1 MTVAPGK
8 PQTNM
13 KSAPI
18 LVLQRLAGWRL
29 SALITLFTVTGA
41 VLIVS
46 VMDLLLMG
54 RITADYLLTGV
65 VAAGIIAPISLTV
78 LSLLLRELARDEQ
91 SSLAQSVESAQSKLK
106 VALESTDEGVLMVAP
121 SGKVL
126 AMNSRFA
133 DLWRVPKWLAESGD
147 DQALLN
153 HVLEQLQDPDGFLA
167 KVNALYG
174 SRAEASD
181 TLYFKDGR
189 VFARYSRALTTES
202 ERGRIWCFRDITE
215 QDRMQTALTER
226 EELFRSI
233 FTQAK
238 EAITLIDAQTLRF
251 VEFNDTACET
261 LGYTREEFA
270 SLAVPDIQ
278 ANMDETYLRQ
288 RVPAAIET
296 GFRNIETR
304 HRHKDGTLLDALVS
318 ISGIELRG
326 RNYLV
331 VTWSDITA
339 RKQAEVAIAESRKL
353 LQAVIDTAPMRVFW
367 KDLDSRYLG
376 CNPAFAADAGKAS
389 PEEVIGRCD
398 DELAWAAHADAY
410 RADDRAVMNSGT
422 AKLFYEE
429 PQTTPDGRQIW
440 LRTSKVPLRDAK
452 GEVFGVLGIYEDYTE
467 RRQLRD
473 ALRQREN
480 YQRALLDNFPF
491 RVWLK
496 DEQSRFLAVNQAF
509 VDGFGAAS
517 KEALIGGSDFD
528 IAPPELASTYRNDDR
543 EVLRS
548 GEPKSVEEPI
558 EVDGRRV
565 WFETYKSPVSIDG
578 RVIGTVGFARDISE
592 RKRTD
597 EHLRMAADV
606 SRTVFWEFD
615 FPTESLTYDHN
626 TLSVLGLEDDVSLA
640 TMSGWVARIHPDERA
655 GFLERVE
662 VASRPENDSF
672 DYEYRI
678 ANQAGDY
685 EWVHTRARI
694 VQRDTDGRPLRSVG
708 TSMNITSR
716 KVGER
721 ELYEHQA
728 HLEAM
733 IRQRTIEL
741 ERAKEAAEAANVA
754 KSAFLANMSHEIR
767 TPMNGILGMAHLL
780 RRGGAN
786 PEQSKRLDKID
797 SAAQHLLGII
807 NNILDISK
815 IEAGKFVIDE
825 APLNPQ
831 ILLTNVRSIL
841 AERAR
846 EKGISLL
853 VGAEALPTDL
863 VGDPTRL
870 QQALLNY
877 ATNAL
882 KFTETGS
889 VTLRAVALD
898 DGPSAVTLR
907 FEVQDTGIG
916 IAPEAMSRL
925 FLAFEQ
931 ADNSMTRKYG
941 GTGLGLAITRR
952 LASLMGGDAGVEST
966 PGKGSTF
973 WFTARLKHHV
983 PAPGTGTAMPSDAEE
998 GLRQRHGGRRI
1009 LVVDDEPINREVVC
1023 NQLEAAGLMVDQ
1035 AEDGAEAIRMAKAQH
1050 YAAIIMDM
1058 QMPNVNGLDAT
1069 QALRKLP
1076 EYGGTPIVA
1085 LTANVFAEDRARC
1098 FRAGMNDFI
1107 AKPCDSEMLCST
1119 LLTWLDRVPVP
1130 PLNQ

>member
-1 MTVAPGK
+1 
-8 PQTNM
+8 
-13 KSAPI
+13 
-18 LVLQRLAGWRL
+18 
-29 SALITLFTVTGA
+29 
-41 VLIVS
+41 
-46 VMDLLLMG
+46 
-54 RITADYLLTGV
+54 
-65 VAAGIIAPISLTV
+65 
-78 LSLLLRELARDEQ
+78 
-91 SSLAQSVESAQSKLK
+91 
-106 VALESTDEGVLMVAP
+106 
-121 SGKVL
+121 
-126 AMNSRFA
+126 
-133 DLWRVPKWLAESGD
+133 
-147 DQALLN
+147 
-153 HVLEQLQDPDGFLA
+153 
-167 KVNALYG
+167 
-174 SRAEASD
+174 
-181 TLYFKDGR
+181 
-189 VFARYSRALTTES
+189 
-202 ERGRIWCFRDITE
+202 
-215 QDRMQTALTER
+215 
-226 EELFRSI
+226 
-233 FTQAK
+233 
-238 EAITLIDAQTLRF
+238 
-251 VEFNDTACET
+251 
-261 LGYTREEFA
+261 
-270 SLAVPDIQ
+270 
-278 ANMDETYLRQ
+278 
-288 RVPAAIET
+288 
-296 GFRNIETR
+296 
-304 HRHKDGTLLDALVS
+304 
-318 ISGIELRG
+318 
-326 RNYLV
+326 
-331 VTWSDITA
+331 
-339 RKQAEVAIAESRKL
+339 
-353 LQAVIDTAPMRVFW
+353 
-367 KDLDSRYLG
+367 
-376 CNPAFAADAGKAS
+376 
-389 PEEVIGRCD
+389 
-398 DELAWAAHADAY
+398 
-410 RADDRAVMNSGT
+410 
-422 AKLFYEE
+422 
-429 PQTTPDGRQIW
+429 
-440 LRTSKVPLRDAK
+440 
-452 GEVFGVLGIYEDYTE
+452 
-467 RRQLRD
+467 
-473 ALRQREN
+473 
-480 YQRALLDNFPF
+480 
-491 RVWLK
+491 
-496 DEQSRFLAVNQAF
+496 
-509 VDGFGAAS
+509 
-517 KEALIGGSDFD
+517 
-528 IAPPELASTYRNDDR
+528 
-543 EVLRS
+543 
-548 GEPKSVEEPI
+548 
-558 EVDGRRV
+558 
-565 WFETYKSPVSIDG
+565 
-578 RVIGTVGFARDISE
+578 
-592 RKRTD
+592 
-597 EHLRMAADV
+597 V

>member
-1 MTVAPGK
+1 
-8 PQTNM
+8 M

-29 SALITLFTVTGA
+29 SALFTLLTVIGA
-41 VLIVS
+41 LLIVS
-46 VMDLLLMG
+46 AMDLLLMG
-54 RITADYLLTGV
+54 RITADYLITGV
-65 VAAGIIAPISLTV
+65 VAAGVLAPISLTV
-78 LSLLLRELARDEQ
+78 LSLLLRELARHEQ
-91 SSLAQSVESAQSKLK
+91 LSLAQSVESAQSKLK

-121 SGKVL
+121 DGKVL

-133 DLWRVPKWLAESGD
+133 DLWRVPKSLAESGD
-147 DQALLN
+147 DRALLN
-153 HVLEQLQDPDGFLA
+153 HVLDQLENPESFLA
-167 KVNALYG
+167 KVHTLYG
-174 SRAEASD
+174 SNAEASD
-181 TLYFKDGR
+181 TLHFKDGR
-189 VFARYSRALTTES
+189 VFARYTRALTTAS
-202 ERGRIWCFRDITE
+202 ERGRIWCFRDITA
-215 QDRMQTALTER
+215 QDRMQTALAER

-238 EAITLIDAQTLRF
+238 EALTLIDAQTLRF
-251 VEFNDTACET
+251 VEFNDMACDT

-270 SLAVPDIQ
+270 DLAVPDIQ
-278 ANMDETYLRQ
+278 ANLDEAYLRQ

-304 HRHKDGTLLDALVS
+304 HRHKDGSLQDALVS

-326 RNYLV
+326 RHYLV

-339 RKQAEVAIAESRKL
+339 RKQSETAIAESQKL

-389 PEEVIGRCD
+389 PDEVIGHRD
-398 DELAWAAHADAY
+398 DELAWTAHADAY
-410 RADDRAVMNSGT
+410 RADDRTVMDSGT
-422 AKLFYEE
+422 GKLFYEE
-429 PQTTPDGRQIW
+429 PQTTPDGQQIW
-440 LRTSKVPLRDAK
+440 LRTSKVPLRDASGK
-452 GEVFGVLGIYEDYTE
+452 VFGVLGIYEDYTE

-473 ALRQREN
+473 ALRQRES

-509 VDGFGAAS
+509 VEGFGAAS
-517 KEALIGGSDFD
+517 KESLIGGTDFD
-528 IAPPELASTYRNDDR
+528 IAPPELAATYRNDDR

-548 GEPKSVEEPI
+548 GQPKSVEEPI

-565 WFETYKSPVSIDG
+565 WFETYKSPVRIDG
-578 RVIGTVGFARDISE
+578 RIIGTVGFARDIS
-592 RKRTD
+592 KRRRT
-597 EHLRMAADV
+597 EQHLRMAADV
-606 SRTVFWEFD
+606 SRIIFWELD
-615 FPTESLTYDHN
+615 FPTGVITYDRS
-626 TLSVLGLEDDVSLA
+626 TLPVLGLDGDDSLR
-640 TMSGWVARIHPDERA
+640 SLSEWVERVHPEERA
-655 GFLERVE
+655 NF
-662 VASRPENDSF
+662 VAQVSVTSEPGNDTF
-672 DYEYRI
+672 DHEYRI
-678 ANQAGDY
+678 ANRSGEFQ
-685 EWVHTRARI
+685 WVQTRARI
-694 VQRDTDGRPLRSVG
+694 VQRSGEGQPLRAVG
-708 TSMNITSR
+708 TSMNIMDR
-716 KVGER
+716 KRNER
-721 ELYEHQA
+721 QLNDYHA
-728 HLEAM
+728 HLEEM
-733 IRQRTIEL
+733 IRQRTLEL
-741 ERAKEAAEAANVA
+741 ERAKEAAEAASIA

-780 RRGGAN
+780 RRGGVTT
-786 PEQSKRLDKID
+786 EQARRLDKID

-825 APLNPQ
+825 APFNPQ

-882 KFTETGS
+882 KFTEKGS
-889 VTLRAVALD
+889 VTLRVIPLD
-898 DGPSAVTLR
+898 DGPDAVTLR

-916 IAPEAMSRL
+916 IAPEAMGRL

-966 PGKGSTF
+966 PGIGSTF

-983 PAPGTGTAMPSDAEE
+983 PDPDAGTEMPSDAEH

-1035 AEDGAEAIRMAKAQH
+1035 AEDGGEAIRMAQARR

-1058 QMPNVNGLDAT
+1058 QMPNLNGLDAT

-1076 EYGGTPIVA
+1076 EYGETPIVA
-1085 LTANVFAEDRARC
+1085 LTANVFAEDKARC

-1107 AKPCDSEMLCST
+1107 AKPCDSEMLCAT
-1119 LLTWLDRVPVP
+1119 LLTWLDRVPAP
-1130 PLNQ
+1130 PINQ